1 MSRSA
6 THVCSGVSVSPTERI
21 PIVVSHY
28 WEGSGVTDTGQRS
41 SVTRSVPRG
50 ESWSN
55 GDGTATETRPIPTL
69 ADWGPALL
77 CGTAGVQNK
86 PK

>member
-6 THVCSGVSVSPTERI
+6 THVCSGVSVSPTERL

-41 SVTRSVPRG
+41 SVTRSVPQG
-50 ESWSN
+50 ESWAN
-55 GDGTATETRPIPTL
+55 GDGTATG
-69 ADWGPALL
+69 A
-77 CGTAGVQNK
+77 
-86 PK
+86 